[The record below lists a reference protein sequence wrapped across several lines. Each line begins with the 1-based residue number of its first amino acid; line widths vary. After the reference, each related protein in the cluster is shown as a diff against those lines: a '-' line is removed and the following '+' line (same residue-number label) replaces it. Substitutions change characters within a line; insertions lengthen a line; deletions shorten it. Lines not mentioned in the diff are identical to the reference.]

1 MLLYA
6 VFISW
11 YTSLCCVYILICFF
25 MLCLYLDMLLYAVF
39 LSWYASLCSVYILI
53 CFFMLCLYLD
63 ILLYE
68 FHISFIL
75 GFMWSVP
82 EGGLSPH
89 TDTHQT
95 RNADNF
101 LHFAYFAYF
110 NLFLRKIYV
119 FITANKNPT
128 ARNSEKGKIVS
139 KLFCANCRLW
149 PFSEC
154 IFFQTCW
161 FTSNVYHRS
170 TVAGFS
176 KYIHERLPRFQ
187 VL

>member
-1 MLLYA
+1 
-6 VFISW
+6 
-11 YTSLCCVYILICFF
+11 

-53 CFFMLCLYLD
+53 YFFMLCLYLD

-110 NLFLRKIYV
+110 NLFKFYKRQQEPHSQK
-119 FITANKNPT
+119 FWK
-128 ARNSEKGKIVS
+128 RKIVS

-154 IFFQTCW
+154 IFSPNMLVHFQ
-161 FTSNVYHRS
+161 
-170 TVAGFS
+170 
-176 KYIHERLPRFQ
+176 RLQASWNTYMKDCHGLYCNHSVPNPN
-187 VL
+187 